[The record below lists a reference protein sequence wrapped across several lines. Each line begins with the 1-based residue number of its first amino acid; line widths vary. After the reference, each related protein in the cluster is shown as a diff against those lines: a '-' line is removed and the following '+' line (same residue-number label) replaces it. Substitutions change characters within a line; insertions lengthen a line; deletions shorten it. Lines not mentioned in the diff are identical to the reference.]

1 MVHALPSSQ
10 GLAPG
15 TCVHVPVALQTSSV
29 QSFPSFVHAVPG
41 GSSRQRAEQ
50 QSPSALTPTSQ
61 FSKGSITPFP
71 HLVAE
76 RGKLQAGVLDV
87 HVLCV
92 SSPSPVPEQKRSAHS
107 PGIAPLTVN
116 APVDGST
123 VPSREKGND
132 VEPDM
137 QDPVVRVAVPVCTVV
152 RLHGSGVVMT

>member
-1 MVHALPSSQ
+1 VQPTARRAAVAVGVDAHLAVFQ
-10 GLAPG
+10 G
-15 TCVHVPVALQTSSV
+15 VD
-29 QSFPSFVHAVPG
+29 HAVPAFG
-41 GSSRQRAEQ
+41 GREGEVTGRGTGRARAVRLLAVARSRAEE
-50 QSPSALTPTSQ
+50 
-61 FSKGSITPFP
+61 
-71 HLVAE
+71 VRAE
-76 RGKLQAGVLDV
+76 
-87 HVLCV
+87 
-92 SSPSPVPEQKRSAHS
+92 